1 LLGNITFSSA
11 KADAPLQIVAENGGT
26 YSFGALAFGA
36 LADLPVLPAVMEK
49 MCEFLGIEKDDI
61 SSALTRRSMLVEGQ
75 FVFITLTMDKA
86 NETRES
92 LAKMIYS
99 GLFQWIVDTTNTRI
113 VAQTIKPTESMLA
126 TIGVLDIFG
135 FENFKVTTVNPLLV
149 VFAS

>member
-1 LLGNITFSSA
+1 
-11 KADAPLQIVAENGGT
+11 
-26 YSFGALAFGA
+26 
-36 LADLPVLPAVMEK
+36 